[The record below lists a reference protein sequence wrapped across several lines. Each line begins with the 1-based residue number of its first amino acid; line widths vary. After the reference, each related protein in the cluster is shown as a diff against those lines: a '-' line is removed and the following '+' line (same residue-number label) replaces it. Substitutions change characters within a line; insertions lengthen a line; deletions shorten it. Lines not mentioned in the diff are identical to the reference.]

1 MNGSG
6 LMVGSWQMVRLLL
19 VLDLVLFR
27 SALAAALDSQR
38 DLTVAGSCGTADDV
52 AALARAARP
61 DVTVIDLDTHP
72 LARGGVVSSV
82 AAEAPGCTMVAV
94 ASFVTRTTMRRAL
107 DSRVLGFV
115 SKDSE
120 VDTVRRV
127 AAGERVIDPATAIT
141 AVARADNP
149 LTPRELEVLRLA
161 ADGTPPAEIADRL
174 YLSAGTV
181 RNYLSTIVQK
191 LGVRGR
197 MEAIRTAERA
207 GWLWS

>member
-1 MNGSG
+1 
-6 LMVGSWQMVRLLL
+6 MVRLLL

-27 SALAAALDSQR
+27 SALVAALDGQR
-38 DLTVAGSCGTADDV
+38 DLTVTGACGTDDDV
-52 AALARAARP
+52 AGAARAGRP
-61 DVTVIDLDTHP
+61 DVTVIDLDAHP
-72 LARGGVVSSV
+72 LTRGGVVSTV
-82 AAEAPGCTMVAV
+82 AAEAPACAMVAM

-107 DSRVLGFV
+107 ESRVLGFV
-115 SKDSE
+115 SKDSDLDRL
-120 VDTVRRV
+120 VDTIRRV
-127 AAGERVIDPATAIT
+127 GAGERVIDPASAIA
-141 AVARADNP
+141 AVSRADNP
-149 LTPRELEVLRLA
+149 LTPREMEVLRLA